1 MGEGNGFV
9 PLVPLEELPDDLRA
23 QWEVTPRAGLQDF
36 LRLMANAPDFFRG
49 FSDLNGKIRAN
60 NHLGPR
66 TTELV
71 RLAVAQTT
79 RCKVCLAGRS
89 PAAIEAGMTLILD
102 RDDTE
107 ALAKQLRVTLTATDG
122 S

>member
-9 PLVPLEELPDDLRA
+9 PLVPLEDLPADLRA

-60 NHLGPR
+60 NHKAEQVALLHDLCDTMVHGSLCAMGSMTPIPV
-66 TTELV
+66 TSALKHFPQDFG
-71 RLAVAQTT
+71 LAA
-79 RCKVCLAGRS
+79 
-89 PAAIEAGMTLILD
+89 PD
-102 RDDTE
+102 R
-107 ALAKQLRVTLTATDG
+107 A
-122 S
+122 

>member
-79 RCKVCLAGRS
+79 RC
-89 PAAIEAGMTLILD
+89 
-102 RDDTE
+102 
-107 ALAKQLRVTLTATDG
+107 
-122 S
+122 